1 MPYIGNTPAEKYAA
15 FDVQYFTTSAT
26 TSYTLDH
33 AVANELDIRLVI
45 NNVIQEP
52 GSDKAYTASGT
63 TLTLSG
69 ATAGTDTMYCVYT
82 AKAVQTVN
90 PSAGSVGTSQ
100 LADDAVTTIKINDD
114 AVNSDKLSSTAVDNT
129 NTNSTLI
136 TAQTEKT
143 SLVDAD
149 KFLISD
155 SAASGAFKYVQKSNL
170 PSGGLVYTGG
180 GATTTN
186 VSAIAINGCFSATY
200 RQYLVVYDITPDTNG
215 SNPRINFRDTSN
227 NNITPSKYGYAFL
240 GRDFGGGDEN
250 FQQDNDESA
259 LQPGQGTYNQSNS
272 DYPTLSGY
280 LWIIN
285 PFSATHNVNWH
296 GQVMNRGNNGE
307 DRVYVGSGRLDVQTQ
322 CAGLKFF
329 FNSGNVNN
337 ATIKVYG
344 LVDS

>member
-1 MPYIGNTPAEKYAA
+1 MSSEIKADKWSPASG
-15 FDVQYFTTSAT
+15 TSAT
-26 TSYTLDH
+26 IGDSGDTYT
-33 AVANELDIRLVI
+33 V
-45 NNVIQEP
+45 P
-52 GSDKAYTASGT
+52 
-63 TLTLSG
+63 SG
-69 ATAGTDTMYCVYT
+69 ATLT
-82 AKAVQTVN
+82 ASAATVN
-90 PSAGSVGTSQ
+90 LPTSV
-100 LADDAVTTIKINDD
+100 
-114 AVNSDKLSSTAVDNT
+114 
-129 NTNSTLI
+129 I
-136 TAQTEKT
+136 TGQTEKST
-143 SLVDAD
+143 LADAD

-180 GATTTN
+180 GATTSA

-227 NNITPSKYGYAFL
+227 SNITPSKYGYAFL

>member
-1 MPYIGNTPAEKYAA
+1 MASTIQVDKITDIGGNTMIESNGSGTFTSSLPAPTSGIAA
-15 FDVQYFTTSAT
+15 SAIDSGT
-26 TSYTLDH
+26 IAT
-33 AVANELDIRLVI
+33 ARL
-45 NNVIQEP
+45 
-52 GSDKAYTASGT
+52 GSGTAS
-63 TLTLSG
+63 
-69 ATAGTDTMYCVYT
+69 
-82 AKAVQTVN
+82 
-90 PSAGSVGTSQ
+90 
-100 LADDAVTTIKINDD
+100 
-114 AVNSDKLSSTAVDNT
+114 SSTFLRGD
-129 NTNSTLI
+129 
-136 TAQTEKT
+136 QTYAE
-143 SLVDAD
+143 A
-149 KFLISD
+149 
-155 SAASGAFKYVQKSNL
+155 G
-170 PSGGLVYTGG
+170 GGLVYTGG
-180 GATTTN
+180 GATTTS

-215 SNPRINFRDTSN
+215 TNPRINFRDTSN

>member
-1 MPYIGNTPAEKYAA
+1 MTVEIDGANNIVKTNTISE
-15 FDVQYFTTSAT
+15 VTSANGVTVDGLSIKDSKLVTADSVIT
-26 TSYTLDH
+26 TNITD
-33 AVANELDIRLVI
+33 ANVTTDKLANDSVTADKI
-45 NNVIQEP
+45 NNNII
-52 GSDKAYTASGT
+52 SGT
-63 TLTLSG
+63 TALTSEPADTDEFLVSD
-69 ATAGTDTMYCVYT
+69 AGTLKRIDY
-82 AKAVQTVN
+82 
-90 PSAGSVGTSQ
+90 S
-100 LADDAVTTIKINDD
+100 LIK
-114 AVNSDKLSSTAVDNT
+114 
-129 NTNSTLI
+129 
-136 TAQTEKT
+136 
-143 SLVDAD
+143 
-149 KFLISD
+149 
-155 SAASGAFKYVQKSNL
+155 GG
-170 PSGGLVYTGG
+170 SGGLVYTGG
-180 GATTTN
+180 GATTSA

-215 SNPRINFRDTSN
+215 TNPRINFRDTSN
-227 NNITPSKYGYAFL
+227 SNITPSKYGYAFL

-259 LQPGQGTYNQSNS
+259 LQPGQGTFNQSNT
-272 DYPTLSGY
+272 DFPALSGY

-285 PFSATHNVNWH
+285 PFSSSHNVNWH